1 MSRNQIIIILFLFFG
16 NSLFSQTIISGIVK
30 SQRDSVF
37 VSDAY
42 IMIKNLK
49 NNKLLSYTVSG
60 KNGQFKFDKYF
71 SKGIYRIKVHHQ
83 AYNAWQ
89 IDILIDS
96 LSQKHINLPVYLIDK
111 NEQLQEVVIDIQ
123 KPVVV
128 KKDTIIYNISRLKN
142 ANDEDLESVLR
153 RMDGIEISKD
163 GEITIKH
170 KKIQKVLIDGKE
182 VSNTGAALITK
193 SIDPDKVAKIE
204 VRFKEKDT
212 KLKESLLNGTD
223 YAVLDIKLKHR
234 FKNSVFGKIR
244 ASQTYQDTYLQGGYS
259 NIFSLREKL
268 KIHFFG
274 EYAPMGEKIIS
285 LHNIKNI
292 GREAMSKLFERPTDY
307 NEIVEKQGYINEIYG
322 FKDYTTFKSGIT
334 GLTLGWD
341 TGKKWYLFVGSFN
354 EYNDIAQKITTTQL
368 FFPENQLSYNLTK
381 PRQIFSSK
389 NKIEIRF
396 DNTNNKFSYDGN
408 FIYENQDI
416 TKNLN
421 FNNENNYINFNHQL
435 TTHNWYQNLLYE
447 HKINDFLGWDIK
459 ANYSR
464 INQNGDIN
472 YQHNSADISLFFIQD
487 STQTANFLLQFSNQK
502 FRDYYLS
509 TAIHY
514 NNDKFEL
521 IDRLLFQKRHFTFR
535 QSLVNQDTGNII
547 NDFSQPDVSYR
558 YSDIQNQFFFSFN
571 ANNFFV
577 NSKFTSGYILHI
589 DPDQTDTDAFYV
601 NFKAAI
607 NYRNDHDF
615 DTGISFDSH
624 LRNYS
629 LLKQVMVRR
638 IVDYDLIQIPKTN
651 NPMTRERLIEFSLDK
666 NFLFMDLTLAILNGK
681 SINRYELTT
690 SGIFF
695 TLQKPGVSETSYN
708 MISTALKKKIGDLKF
723 ILEPEYIYHIT
734 YNQTDELHISKSNIW
749 LLGLIVK
756 YLPVKKAFNFNFYP
770 KYTRFEFKN
779 DLASK
784 INFQNMFSTKA
795 EISYQ
800 IIPKKLN
807 IHTGF
812 RYISFDGLSKAN
824 YYNVDI
830 GLKGKF
836 KKFFWKFQTSNLTND
851 QNFYTQVDTPLYL
864 LINKH
869 QIFARNF
876 IFSLSYVF

>member
-16 NSLFSQTIISGIVK
+16 NNLFSQTIISGIVK

-111 NEQLQEVVIDIQ
+111 NEQLQEVIIDIQ

-368 FFPENQLSYNLTK
+368 FFL
-381 PRQIFSSK
+381 
-389 NKIEIRF
+389 
-396 DNTNNKFSYDGN
+396 
-408 FIYENQDI
+408 
-416 TKNLN
+416 
-421 FNNENNYINFNHQL
+421 
-435 TTHNWYQNLLYE
+435 
-447 HKINDFLGWDIK
+447 KIN
-459 ANYSR
+459 
-464 INQNGDIN
+464 
-472 YQHNSADISLFFIQD
+472 
-487 STQTANFLLQFSNQK
+487 
-502 FRDYYLS
+502 YL
-509 TAIHY
+509 
-514 NNDKFEL
+514 
-521 IDRLLFQKRHFTFR
+521 
-535 QSLVNQDTGNII
+535 II
-547 NDFSQPDVSYR
+547 
-558 YSDIQNQFFFSFN
+558 
-571 ANNFFV
+571 
-577 NSKFTSGYILHI
+577 
-589 DPDQTDTDAFYV
+589 
-601 NFKAAI
+601 
-607 NYRNDHDF
+607 
-615 DTGISFDSH
+615 
-624 LRNYS
+624 
-629 LLKQVMVRR
+629 
-638 IVDYDLIQIPKTN
+638 
-651 NPMTRERLIEFSLDK
+651 
-666 NFLFMDLTLAILNGK
+666 
-681 SINRYELTT
+681 
-690 SGIFF
+690 
-695 TLQKPGVSETSYN
+695 
-708 MISTALKKKIGDLKF
+708 
-723 ILEPEYIYHIT
+723 
-734 YNQTDELHISKSNIW
+734 
-749 LLGLIVK
+749 
-756 YLPVKKAFNFNFYP
+756 
-770 KYTRFEFKN
+770 
-779 DLASK
+779 
-784 INFQNMFSTKA
+784 
-795 EISYQ
+795 
-800 IIPKKLN
+800 
-807 IHTGF
+807 
-812 RYISFDGLSKAN
+812 
-824 YYNVDI
+824 
-830 GLKGKF
+830 
-836 KKFFWKFQTSNLTND
+836 
-851 QNFYTQVDTPLYL
+851 
-864 LINKH
+864 
-869 QIFARNF
+869 
-876 IFSLSYVF
+876 